1 MRTDVLIVGFGLAGW
16 AMTESLQKANKS
28 FVVID
33 NVPHAPSSSRAAT
46 GIYNPTVLKR
56 FRAIDRAQKLMD
68 YSIPYYK
75 QRKYKSIDHPNE
87 ILRVLS
93 TAAEQNDWLV
103 AADKPS
109 LARFLDPTIQMSP
122 NVHIHAPHGVGT
134 VQQTGWIDVPAL
146 LNNAKDAL
154 STKGIFIH
162 ERFDHAS
169 LTMASSGIEYK
180 QWKASYVV
188 FAEGVGILTNPWFS
202 SLPLIPNKG
211 EWLVISCPGLGL
223 DQIIK
228 GSVFIVPLG
237 EDRYRVGATYN
248 RDCEEASVTNKA
260 RIWLEEQISKYVKL
274 PFTVLSHGAGLR
286 PTVPDRRP
294 LLGQHP
300 KHPRLA
306 CINGLGS
313 RGVLWAPYAAFLLT
327 DSLFQGKSIP
337 NEFDIHRFMP
347 F

>member
-33 NVPHAPSSSRAAT
+33 NAPHAPSSSRAAT

-93 TAAEQNDWLV
+93 TTAEQNDWLV

-154 STKGIFIH
+154 STKGIFIY

-237 EDRYRVGATYN
+237 EDHPPPRRSRRG
-248 RDCEEASVTNKA
+248 
-260 RIWLEEQISKYVKL
+260 
-274 PFTVLSHGAGLR
+274 
-286 PTVPDRRP
+286 RRP
-294 LLGQHP
+294 RAPSSRGRSARRREGRRDASRRAGGKNLLRSSRRPSPRRAPPRDPASNTPSNASRLLPDPPQHP
-300 KHPRLA
+300 RQRRPET
-306 CINGLGS
+306 
-313 RGVLWAPYAAFLLT
+313 PPP
-327 DSLFQGKSIP
+327 DSDPDSAGPTPI
-337 NEFDIHRFMP
+337 RTRRTRA
-347 F
+347 

>member
-1 MRTDVLIVGFGLAGW
+1 MQTDVLIVGFGLAGW

-33 NVPHAPSSSRAAT
+33 SGSQAPSSSRAAT

-56 FRAIDRAQKLMD
+56 FRAINCAQKLMD

-75 QRKYKSIDHPNE
+75 QKKYESNNHPNE
-87 ILRVLS
+87 ILRVLTS
-93 TAAEQNDWLV
+93 TAEQNDWIV
-103 AADKPS
+103 AADKPD
-109 LARFLDPTIQMSP
+109 LAHFLSPTIQTSP
-122 NVHIHAPHGVGT
+122 YTHIDAPHGVGT
-134 VQQTGWIDVPAL
+134 VQQTGWVDVPAL
-146 LNNAKDAL
+146 LNSAKDEL
-154 STKGIFIH
+154 ITKGVFVH
-162 ERFDHAS
+162 ENFAHAS
-169 LTMASSGIEYK
+169 LTLTNTEIEYK

-237 EDRYRVGATYN
+237 DDRYRVGASYTHDYKHALATK
-248 RDCEEASVTNKA
+248 RA
-260 RIWLEEQISKYVKL
+260 RIWLEDQLNKYVRL
-274 PFTVLSHGAGLR
+274 PFKVLSHGAGLR
-286 PTVPDRRP
+286 PTVPDRKP

-300 KHPRLA
+300 KHPQLV

-327 DSLFQGKSIP
+327 DSLFQGRSIP
-337 NEFDIHRFMP
+337 KEFDLRRFLP